1 MSFKFR
7 LPLIDYCN
15 NLGDF
20 GSIIGL
26 FKVFYFWNL
35 TKIRYGKTKHSKLRN
50 SNSPKRNNNKVSVS
64 VEIYPLPNRL
74 CQFSV
79 VPRNKWRYE
88 FFRLAITDHLQNH
101 MIVLSTPL
109 TLNNERLLPPD
120 CTGSK
125 GLIKLERL
133 RDTYFFVSRTGHPL
147 DVKTLM
153 NALKHLH
160 QILQNATGLIERK
173 TMNYRQPT
181 WVQLLADL
189 LSCSIRNCIYYRD

>member
-1 MSFKFR
+1 M
-7 LPLIDYCN
+7 
-15 NLGDF
+15 
-20 GSIIGL
+20 
-26 FKVFYFWNL
+26 
-35 TKIRYGKTKHSKLRN
+35 RYGKTKHSKPRN
-50 SNSPKRNNNKVSVS
+50 SDSPKRNNKKFSVS

-79 VPRNKWRYE
+79 VPRNNCRYE
-88 FFRLAITDHLQNH
+88 FFRLAIIDHLQNH

-109 TLNNERLLPPD
+109 TLNNKRLPPD
-120 CTGSK
+120 STGSK

-153 NALKHLH
+153 NALKHLG

-173 TMNYRQPT
+173 TMNLYRQPT

-189 LSCSIRNCIYYRD
+189 LSCSIRNFISTETKLHL